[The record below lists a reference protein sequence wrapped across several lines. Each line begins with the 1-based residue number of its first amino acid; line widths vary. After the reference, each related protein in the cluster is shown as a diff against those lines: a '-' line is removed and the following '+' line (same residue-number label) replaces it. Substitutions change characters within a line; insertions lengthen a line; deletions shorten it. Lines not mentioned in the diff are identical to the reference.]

1 MNIYQRPCAQ
11 CDRPF
16 TTSSAH
22 SRKRFCSAACRALAW
37 RGRNGAPH
45 VRRAAQDRPTA
56 AVGHTDTPEDLAA
69 VLAPPTLDPGALVVL
84 EAAWNMTI
92 ADRAERAEEVLV
104 ELTEAQAREALHA
117 AVHLLAT
124 AVYAG
129 ALPELVE
136 AAGLLDAAEAVKS

>member
-1 MNIYQRPCAQ
+1 MNHFQRPCAECGQ
-11 CDRPF
+11 LF
-16 TTSSAH
+16 TTSSQR
-22 SRKRFCSAACRALAW
+22 SNRRFCSAACRALAW

-45 VRRAAQDRPTA
+45 ARQAAQGRPA
-56 AVGHTDTPEDLAA
+56 PVGGHNDTPEDLAD
-69 VLAPPTLDPGALVVL
+69 VLEPPTLDAGAVVAL